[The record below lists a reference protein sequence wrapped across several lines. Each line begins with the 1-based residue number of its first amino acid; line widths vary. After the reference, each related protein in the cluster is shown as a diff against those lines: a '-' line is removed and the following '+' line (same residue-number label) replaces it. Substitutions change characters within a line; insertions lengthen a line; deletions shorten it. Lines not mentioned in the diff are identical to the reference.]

1 MDANFVIKLLLVP
14 QFMQV
19 SLEVEMLN
27 GPVWPV
33 AGPEPAWIAPN
44 PARNR
49 SYWIG
54 NGYRPVQKNGSI
66 EP

>member
-1 MDANFVIKLLLVP
+1 
-14 QFMQV
+14 MQV

-33 AGPEPAWIAPN
+33 AGPEPAWIARN